1 MEERELLRT
10 ELNELMEGASLLTDD
25 RVYTK
30 ESYLDLLTAIGY
42 AKVVLSKESAE
53 TGELESAYDRL
64 ADAVDAL
71 EIKGERSVAKKNKS
85 LTPVLV
91 VGAFCGGLL
100 LGRHLTK
107 KRKKKK

>member
-1 MEERELLRT
+1 
-10 ELNELMEGASLLTDD
+10 MEGASLLTDD

-30 ESYLDLLTAIGY
+30 QSYLDLLTAIGF
-42 AKVVLSKESAE
+42 AKVVLSKENAE
-53 TGELESAYDRL
+53 TEELETAYDRL

-71 EIKGERSVAKKNKS
+71 EIKGEATVPKKNRT

-91 VGAFCGGLL
+91 AGAFCGGLL